1 MEFFNF
7 VETFFFISLA
17 ITFVLI
23 MMLVYHFKEQLL
35 ILEKKSET
43 MFDIMNNIVK
53 EMNSMKNR
61 SISDIAISNNIPLS
75 NIFSQFNP
83 KTVVSDDD
91 LYTDSDSDS
100 ESDDLNDNI
109 DEELLI
115 LSDSITSNNDIKR
128 INIEFNPNEIEN
140 INDIDILINEIE
152 EKDEIKEVEEKD
164 EIKEVEETN
173 EANEIDQP
181 DETDETEEIK
191 EINNEQQNESI
202 INESLND
209 SYKKLD
215 INALRTLVVTKGLNV
230 DTKKM
235 KKNDLLKLL
244 EQTV

>member
-152 EKDEIKEVEEKD
+152 EKDEIKEVEE
-164 EIKEVEETN
+164 TN

-191 EINNEQQNESI
+191 EINNEQQNDSI